1 MRLLPPALTVSL
13 VLLAAVAAAES
24 GTLTL
29 TAFDRVDVITL
40 DLRAGETID
49 YSWTATGGS
58 VDFDVER
65 VATGNTVYSRTGQVG
80 QGTVTVSADGP
91 YVFRFRNT
99 GQTPTVLSWTI
110 NRQSPGI
117 WILVA
122 LIFVIVLIVLLGLW
136 QRARRGRARQPPR
149 YPLPPR

>member
-29 TAFDRVDVITL
+29 TAFDRADVITL

-49 YSWTATGGS
+49 YSWSAAGGS

-65 VATGNTVYSRTGQVG
+65 VATGNSVYSRTGQVG
-80 QGTVTVSADGP
+80 QGTVTVSADGQ

-99 GQTPTVLSWTI
+99 GQTPTVLSWTV
-110 NRQSPGI
+110 NRQNSGI

-122 LIFVIVLIVLLGLW
+122 LVFVIALIVLLGLW